1 MDDGGPSVTARRVA
15 AHRLGFSRVPAPYG
29 APAADEALAA
39 DVAAGLVAPANRMHD
54 YLAARTSFFDRTVV
68 SAIDRGVRQ
77 VVVGAAGYDG
87 RAFRY
92 AKPGV
97 RWFEVDHPATQR
109 DKLERLQRLGISA
122 PHVRFVEADFTRDPM
137 ADRLHAAGLN
147 AAVPSLFLLEGVA
160 VYLDPAV
167 LETVLGQFRLV
178 AAPGSRLAI
187 SVSLSREHDEG
198 ARARFQAA
206 VAALGE
212 PARSTFDADQAEDL
226 LARTGLRTMPGRAD
240 TAAKRERLRS
250 AGLLTASAGPRAPRA
265 PTASRASK
273 QPTSPALSA
282 PQPGIPSLSALL
294 SQALVAFTIEF
305 DNEAEHRLPHRTTDH
320 GASGH
325 GDGAWLVSLVM
336 WENCL
341 RHVTDQ
347 PITVGELETRARTGT
362 NLDGMRR
369 WGYITID
376 GTAKK
381 IHHGRPGPDAVLRA
395 TAAGLRAR
403 EVWLPLSALIEQ
415 RWRERF
421 GGDQVDR
428 LRESLTTV
436 VSQLDPG
443 LPDCLPILGAA
454 LLSRGPDPALPPAGH
469 VDPAGLPLSAL
480 LSRVLLSF
488 ALEYERE
495 AGLSL
500 AISAN
505 VLRVLGTDGTRPR
518 DLPPL
523 TGTSK
528 ESVSWAMGIL
538 IRGHLATEEAP
549 DPATSRGKI
558 ARLTPRGLDAQ
569 HLYHEFVGAIEQRW
583 HERFTGSAIGALRT
597 SLEALASAPDGEPTP
612 LFRGLDPYP
621 DNWRAAVRRPAILP
635 HYPMVLHR
643 GGYPDGS

>member
-1 MDDGGPSVTARRVA
+1 M
-15 AHRLGFSRVPAPYG
+15 
-29 APAADEALAA
+29 
-39 DVAAGLVAPANRMHD
+39 
-54 YLAARTSFFDRTVV
+54 
-68 SAIDRGVRQ
+68 
-77 VVVGAAGYDG
+77 
-87 RAFRY
+87 
-92 AKPGV
+92 
-97 RWFEVDHPATQR
+97 
-109 DKLERLQRLGISA
+109 
-122 PHVRFVEADFTRDPM
+122 
-137 ADRLHAAGLN
+137 
-147 AAVPSLFLLEGVA
+147 
-160 VYLDPAV
+160 
-167 LETVLGQFRLV
+167 
-178 AAPGSRLAI
+178 
-187 SVSLSREHDEG
+187 
-198 ARARFQAA
+198 
-206 VAALGE
+206 
-212 PARSTFDADQAEDL
+212 
-226 LARTGLRTMPGRAD
+226 
-240 TAAKRERLRS
+240 
-250 AGLLTASAGPRAPRA
+250 
-265 PTASRASK
+265 
-273 QPTSPALSA
+273 
-282 PQPGIPSLSALL
+282 SALL
-294 SQALVAFTIEF
+294 SQALVAYTIES

-325 GDGAWLVSLVM
+325 GDGPWLASLVM

-341 RHVTDQ
+341 RHVTDR
-347 PITVGELETRARTGT
+347 PITVGELETRARTAT

-381 IHHGRPGPDAVLRA
+381 IHKGRPGPDAVLRA

-403 EVWLPLSALIEQ
+403 EVWLPLPGLIGQ

-421 GGDQVDR
+421 GAGQVDR
-428 LRESLTTV
+428 LRESLATV
-436 VSQLDPG
+436 VSQLDSG

-454 LLSRGPDPALPPAGH
+454 LLTRGPDPALPPAGS

-495 AGLSL
+495 VGLSL

-505 VLRVLGTDGTRPR
+505 VLRVLDADGTRPR

-549 DPATSRGKI
+549 DPDPAASRGKI

-597 SLEALASAPDGEPTP
+597 SLEALASAPDGEPPP
-612 LFRGLDPYP
+612 LFRGLEPYP
-621 DNWRAAVRRPAILP
+621 DNWRAAVRRPATLP

-643 GGYPDGS
+643 PARRSSLREGF